1 MPGND
6 RNLPNIYKQM
16 KSFYQQHKFLIKI
29 LVSIAL
35 MAALM
40 MRMDLGRAGQFIG
53 DIHVSAWIIAMVMI
67 FVQILA
73 LSYRWLLL
81 INVHQKRVSFR
92 DAVQVN
98 LASLLANYL
107 FITSIGGI
115 IVRIAMS
122 MQKGISLMRS
132 IAATALDRVMTL
144 VALLILTIVF
154 MPVLNAIASSDVY
167 HHAIFV
173 IASFAIGG
181 FIFAVLMFDTFRR
194 KIIFSNR
201 KIAMCFQYLRTV
213 MTDQNLL
220 AKIIA
225 SSLVGQIAY
234 FMAVFVIT
242 GYMGI
247 EFPWLH
253 FISILP
259 LITVIAS
266 LPVGYGGWGIREG
279 AFVYGL
285 SLIHVPVEIAFA
297 VSVQIGLIS
306 MLTALLTGIP
316 AVLAHNG
323 PLKLFLRNARS

>member
-1 MPGND
+1 
-6 RNLPNIYKQM
+6 M
-16 KSFYQQHKFLIKI
+16 KNFYQQHKILIKI
-29 LVSIAL
+29 AISVVL

-40 MRMDLGRAGQFIG
+40 MRMDLGRVGQFIG
-53 DIHVSAWIIAMVMI
+53 EIHISAWGFAMAMI
-67 FVQILA
+67 LLQILA

-81 INVHQKRVSFR
+81 INVHQRRVSFR
-92 DAVQVN
+92 NAVQVN

-122 MQKGISLMRS
+122 IQSGVSLMHS

-144 VALLILTIVF
+144 AALLILTIVF
-154 MPVLNAIASSDVY
+154 MPVLNGIASHDIY

-173 IASFAIGG
+173 IASFFIGG
-181 FIFAVLMFDTFRR
+181 MIFSLLVFDTFRR

-201 KIAMCFQYLRTV
+201 KITMCFKYLRTV

-220 AKIIA
+220 AKVIA

-234 FMAVFVIT
+234 FGAVFVIT
-242 GYMGI
+242 NHMGF
-247 EFPWLH
+247 EFSWLH
-253 FISILP
+253 FIAIMP

-285 SLIHVPVEIAFA
+285 GLIHVPIEIAFA

-316 AVLAHNG
+316 AILTRNSA
-323 PLKLFLRNARS
+323 LSLFFRKAQP